1 MACIDTEPCST
12 KVSDQD
18 LRTFVRTIQ
27 QSGRTLDKKTSTS
40 LSKGA
45 PSFCLDLQSIDWS
58 HMGHL
63 LSSFVLHAATA
74 AHSPPNTKSSMDHI
88 PLLSYATQAC
98 RILRTAI
105 AHQCSCQPMNP
116 DTFLQCQH
124 LIDILHS
131 AEFILDYLHR
141 YHPRDRTLLANTL
154 RDLSEN
160 LSTMRNNLHRLQS
173 ICQALFRT
181 LHDFNP

>member
-1 MACIDTEPCST
+1 VIETC
-12 KVSDQD
+12 
-18 LRTFVRTIQ
+18 
-27 QSGRTLDKKTSTS
+27 GRSFALFNNQVGHERKKRSAS
-40 LSKGA
+40 LSKGV

-63 LSSFVLHAATA
+63 LSSFVRDAATTV
-74 AHSPPNTKSSMDHI
+74 HSPTDAKYSMDHL

-98 RILRTAI
+98 RVLRTAI

-116 DTFLQCQH
+116 GTFLQCQH

-141 YHPRDRTLLANTL
+141 YHARDRTLLVNTL
-154 RDLSEN
+154 SDLSDN
-160 LSTMRNNLHRLQS
+160 LAAMRNNLHRLQS
-173 ICQALFRT
+173 MCQALFRM
-181 LHDFNP
+181 LHDFNERHISFVD